1 MELKFYELL
10 LSGSLN
16 VLSVYVNMRVL
27 RLFLYRKKE
36 RAGIAM
42 PLYFFVWLVNWLA
55 YAILQNYY
63 LTTLSM
69 ICGLLLAAWVLYEGT
84 AGKRAAAVAVSAAL
98 ILTAEEIVWRVM
110 DFTGLEA
117 DHEAIGSLCAIL
129 LSLSILFLLE
139 NKVSLD
145 KSIRLPG
152 ISYFY
157 VIFVIAGSIVLTEI
171 FSSAEITN
179 KYIILGTAVI
189 YLLDVTVCFLYER
202 VIESYREKLKAT
214 IMEEQVKM
222 YRQQFDMVKQSQR
235 NLQSMRHD
243 MKNHL
248 HRISDYLRNAKYEE
262 AERYIEQMEGRLET
276 AGEYIRTGNVEI
288 DAILNRKLSIAE
300 EAGCKTVI
308 KADIPEQKFMSDFDL
323 TVLLGNLF
331 DNAVEALQKTEE
343 KFLSVEI
350 RYMKGVLY
358 LSVSNSFQGILYRM
372 DGKRNRFLSTKKNP
386 ENHGIGLLNIEDI
399 VNRYHGEMRT
409 DSSGG
414 IYRTDIILYVQ
425 DSEVWK

>member
-1 MELKFYELL
+1 MKLRFYELL

-16 VLSVYVNMRVL
+16 VLSAYVNMRVL

-36 RAGIAM
+36 RVGITV

-55 YAILQNYY
+55 YAILENYY

-69 ICGLLLAAWVLYEGT
+69 ICGLLLVAWILYEGT
-84 AGKRAAAVAVSAAL
+84 AGKRVAAVAVSVAL
-98 ILTAEEIVWRVM
+98 TLTAEEIVWRVM
-110 DFTGLEA
+110 DLTGLGA

-129 LSLSILFLLE
+129 LSLSILFMLE

-145 KSIRLPG
+145 KNIRLPG

-157 VIFVIAGSIVLTEI
+157 VIFVITGSIVLTEI

-179 KYIILGTAVI
+179 KYVILGTAVI
-189 YLLDVTVCFLYER
+189 YLLDVTMCFLYEK
-202 VIESYREKLKAT
+202 VTESYREKLEA
-214 IMEEQVKM
+214 MVMGEQIKM

-235 NLQSMRHD
+235 NLQSVRHD

-248 HRISDYLRNAKYEE
+248 LRISDYLRNEKYKE

-276 AGEYIRTGNVEI
+276 AREYIRTGNLEI
-288 DAILNRKLSIAE
+288 NAILNHKLGIAE
-300 EAGCKTVI
+300 EAGCKIEI
-308 KADIPEQKFMSDFDL
+308 KADIPEQMFMSDFDL
-323 TVLLGNLF
+323 TVLLGNLL

-350 RYMKGVLY
+350 KYMKGVLY
-358 LSVSNSFQGILYRM
+358 LSVSNSFRGVLHRM
-372 DGKRNRFLSTKKNP
+372 DGKRNIFLSTTKNP

-399 VNRYHGEMRT
+399 VNRHHGEMRI
-409 DSSGG
+409 DSSAG